1 VADGYS
7 DVAQSSALCFIYTEN
22 PFMFGIRPKLPV
34 SEEDRAWVE
43 NGFDRLSRML
53 GRRRMLDARVI
64 LPDAEHFPDPFDKTS
79 AAAEKMF
86 GRICDYMKVDRG
98 RLEFEIF
105 ADETHELRNLLPY
118 WSGGRGGCA
127 GLYQHPED
135 GNSKMV
141 VAVRQSHLEDPLT
154 LVAVLA
160 HELGHVILLGDG
172 LINQSAKDMEPM
184 TDLLTVFL
192 GFGIF
197 NGNCSGRFQQW
208 QSDTKQGWSMQR
220 LGYLPEEVYGYA
232 LARFAQERGEHR
244 PDWIRHLS
252 TNLRSYFKR
261 SAEWLRAERN
271 RLRAPVK

>member
-1 VADGYS
+1 MDTVGIRRVQLYGF
-7 DVAQSSALCFIYTEN
+7 VYTET

-34 SEEDRAWVE
+34 SEEDRVWVE

-53 GRRRMLDARVI
+53 GRRRMLDATVI

-86 GRICDYMKVDRG
+86 GRICNYMKVDRS
-98 RLEFEIF
+98 RIEFEIF
-105 ADETHELRNLLPY
+105 ADETQELSNLLPY
-118 WSGGRGGCA
+118 WSGGHSGCA
-127 GLYQHPED
+127 GLYQHPDNGE
-135 GNSKMV
+135 SKMV
-141 VAVRQSHLEDPLT
+141 VAIRQSYLEDPLT

-172 LINQSAKDMEPM
+172 LIDRGAKDMEPL

-208 QSDTKQGWSMQR
+208 QTEGKQGWSMQR

-232 LARFAQERGEHR
+232 LARFAHERGEHR
-244 PDWIRHLS
+244 PNWISHLS
-252 TNLRSYFKR
+252 TNLRSYFQK
-261 SAEWLRAERN
+261 SAEWLRTEHD
-271 RLRAPVK
+271 RLRAPFK